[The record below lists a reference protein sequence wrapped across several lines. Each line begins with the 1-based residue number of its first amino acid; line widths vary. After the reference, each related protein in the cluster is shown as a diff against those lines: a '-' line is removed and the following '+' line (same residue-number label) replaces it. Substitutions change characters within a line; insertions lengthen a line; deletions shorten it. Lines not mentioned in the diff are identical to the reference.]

1 LTIVISSSQRWCRA
15 LAHNQLTRLTNIVWV
30 NEGVEIEIKFCT
42 HFPVI
47 SHFGRMWIWY
57 LSSRSMR
64 HVHFFAPLDFL
75 QAHHG
80 SSWDPLSSSQ
90 ETCLGQMSVHG
101 GLSVLG
107 GHYDT
112 PVNGVEHCSQPPWQH
127 AKPWF
132 WSSVIWPMQQSFE
145 FFTLPHTFGWSPR
158 TPAGLHPD
166 SARISYIDVP
176 FKIFQNMLVNSGRSP
191 SRLQMESTYYVYP
204 TWINPRKKVHP
215 DSIRTP
221 PRIRN
226 MVGLQHKSN

>member
-1 LTIVISSSQRWCRA
+1 VANRIRPVETETPPEFRII
-15 LAHNQLTRLTNIVWV
+15 HNIT
-30 NEGVEIEIKFCT
+30 G
-42 HFPVI
+42 
-47 SHFGRMWIWY
+47 
-57 LSSRSMR
+57 
-64 HVHFFAPLDFL
+64 
-75 QAHHG
+75 
-80 SSWDPLSSSQ
+80 DPLANLPTLPTDSP
-90 ETCLGQMSVHG
+90 EF
-101 GLSVLG
+101 
-107 GHYDT
+107 T
-112 PVNGVEHCSQPPWQH
+112 PGARYTEERARKLRINQSG
-127 AKPWF
+127 F
-132 WSSVIWPMQQSFE
+132 MWPEE

-158 TPAGLHPD
+158 TPAGLHAD